1 MKLMYPAEIIN
12 PQRDDDD
19 GERLK
24 KEQEKKQ
31 KKKLNLRWGLY
42 KIVYFLL
49 I

>member
-24 KEQEKKQ
+24 KQQEKKQ
-31 KKKLNLRWGLY
+31 YWKALNISFKSLVQ
-42 KIVYFLL
+42 KDKS
-49 I
+49 

>member
-24 KEQEKKQ
+24 KEQEKKT
-31 KKKLNLRWGLY
+31 KKKKTKFKMGVL
-42 KIVYFLL
+42 
-49 I
+49 